1 MHSTPRTLIRQVQKD
16 LSPVNGSSQKD
27 GTTSSGETR
36 NLMRAFIGVGS
47 LPSADYKRILDNP
60 VFSGYYP
67 QITDKVFSLG
77 RYASDV
83 TMFDSKEKNGSHVAQ
98 QKGNAQ
104 PAKKSSKSVVTSAP
118 VDQYASQNTNPFT
131 SFESFLICINFTLL
145 TGIALTVVI
154 FALFILFLNNALYL
168 KEEIV

>member
-16 LSPVNGSSQKD
+16 LSPVNGSLHKD
-27 GTTSSGETR
+27 GATSSGETR
-36 NLMRAFIGVGS
+36 NLMRAFIGVES
-47 LPSADYKRILDNP
+47 LPSADYKRILENP

-83 TMFDSKEKNGSHVAQ
+83 TMFDSREKNGSHVAQ

-104 PAKKSSKSVVTSAP
+104 TPKKSLKSVVTTAP
-118 VDQYASQNTNPFT
+118 VDPYASQNANPFT
-131 SFESFLICINFTLL
+131 GFESFLICINFTLL